1 MAKTVKSL
9 NAAVDRLEEAQFFGK
24 SLPRGD
30 EQALAQY
37 IADRQGGVGAY
48 ARSFA
53 LTPQERAA
61 GFRAFTGELFTS
73 ASARHIAGE
82 ECCRVLAGLRGREPV
97 VDRALNT
104 ARVNMNERILRA
116 VDQSSNIGTFCC
128 GKCTV
133 AFWRHVV
140 AGGFNKRDNRL
151 AEGMR
156 RLRKGRDG
164 KGGWKRFPFYYTL
177 LGLTEIG
184 PGIAGPELKYAAAT
198 CARRLKRKPGPG
210 VYGKRR
216 HEVMARV
223 LAMAA

>member
-1 MAKTVKSL
+1 MAKAIKSL
-9 NAAVDRLEEAQFFGK
+9 NDAVDRLEHARFFGK
-24 SLPRGD
+24 PLSRGD

-37 IADRQGGVGAY
+37 IAQRQGGVGAY

-53 LTPQERAA
+53 LTPQERTA

-82 ECCRVLAGLRGREPV
+82 ECCRVLAALPRRGAEA
-97 VDRALNT
+97 DRALKT
-104 ARVNMNERILRA
+104 ARANMNARILRA
-116 VDQSSNIGTFCC
+116 VDDSSNIGTFCC

-133 AFWRHVV
+133 AFWRHIA
-140 AGGFNKRDNRL
+140 AGGFNKRERRL

-184 PGIAGPELKYAAAT
+184 PEVARPELEYAATVLRRRLARKPAPGKYA
-198 CARRLKRKPGPG
+198 RR
-210 VYGKRR
+210 RR
-216 HEVMARV
+216 EVMARA